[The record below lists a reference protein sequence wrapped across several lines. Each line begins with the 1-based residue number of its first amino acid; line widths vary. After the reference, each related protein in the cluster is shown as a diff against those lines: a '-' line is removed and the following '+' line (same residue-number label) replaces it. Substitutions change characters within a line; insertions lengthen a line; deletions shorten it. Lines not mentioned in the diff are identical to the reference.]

1 MLHRLRRAVV
11 RPDSEL
17 RRGEV
22 EVDET
27 YLALTDPTR
36 STIKFFLVNTELLV
50 SGRHWQPFVVRLARI
65 CLKWPHFAL
74 MS

>member
-17 RRGEV
+17 RRREV
-22 EVDET
+22 EVDEP

-36 STIKFFLVNTELLV
+36 STIEFFLVNTELLV
-50 SGRHWQPFVVRLARI
+50 SGRRWQPFVVRLARI
-65 CLKWPHFAL
+65 CLK
-74 MS
+74 

>member
-17 RRGEV
+17 RRREV

-50 SGRHWQPFVVRLARI
+50 SGRHRQPFVVRLARI
-65 CLKWPHFAL
+65 CLK
-74 MS
+74 